1 VKRSLVDSISKMSCM
16 KNQPKGSIKSVQKC
30 ACIFG
35 GFLPDI
41 ITNRDAEDVEC
52 LPLH

>member
-1 VKRSLVDSISKMSCM
+1 VH
-16 KNQPKGSIKSVQKC
+16 KC
-30 ACIFG
+30 ASIRG

-52 LPLH
+52 LPLYWCINCYCLHSS